1 MLRIG
6 IVAGELS
13 GDYLGAGLVRELR
26 ALEPGISLEG
36 IGGERMVAEG
46 VRSRYPL
53 ESLSVMGLFEVLRH
67 LPALL
72 RIRRD
77 LVRFYL
83 DNPPDLFIGID
94 APDFNLGLARRLRKA
109 GIPTVHYV
117 SPTVWAWRQGR
128 VRTIRQAVDLMLSI
142 FPFEAEFFR
151 RHDVPVTFVGHPL
164 ADEIPM
170 EPDPS
175 AARARLDVELPGEG
189 LLVAILPGS
198 RISEVT
204 ALGPVFLRTAA
215 WLQRR
220 HPGLQFIVP
229 CASDA
234 IHALVARQL
243 AAQAGLQNV
252 RLVRGR
258 SRDCMEA
265 ANALLVAS
273 GTATLEGLLYKRPMV
288 VAYRVSGLT
297 AWLARRM
304 VKVPHFAMPNLIAGR
319 RLVEEFAQEDAVPEK
334 LGPAMLRLLEHPE
347 MRAELRGAFASIHE
361 ELRRDAS
368 RQAAL
373 AVRELLRS
381 RGRAGA

>member
-229 CASDA
+229 CATDA